1 MARSCNSLWC
11 QAQGSQARPMLCP
24 HSQPHGQKVW
34 GAPWAPPGWVGVGA
48 ELLLGSSCR
57 SHSAAEPGMCQTPLC
72 QNLNEGD
79 GAALGVTATG
89 LCLQM
94 ELLAQPSASGR
105 GLGC

>member
-1 MARSCNSLWC
+1 
-11 QAQGSQARPMLCP
+11 
-24 HSQPHGQKVW
+24 
-34 GAPWAPPGWVGVGA
+34 
-48 ELLLGSSCR
+48 
-57 SHSAAEPGMCQTPLC
+57 MCQTPLC

-105 GLGC
+105 GLGCQTPKIIIFSFLRALWLCQTPRGKEDGA